1 MVMMIV
7 ADITVKNGGKH
18 LVRFDWLFFYLMN
31 LIHLGRQLIAE
42 GYLSEVPI
50 QNSYSFKVVLSC

>member
-1 MVMMIV
+1 MMIF

-18 LVRFDWLFFYLMN
+18 LVRFDWLFFYLIN
-31 LIHLGRQLIAE
+31 LIHLGRQLIGE

-50 QNSYSFKVVLSC
+50 QNSYGCKVMLSC